1 MGVCQYAR
9 YINVITA
16 SGYESG
22 THRVYIGYASGYAS
36 GIHIKLLTFLSNQVR
51 EVIYIYIYIY
61 IYTQLYI
68 YIYIYTLNYM
78 FIYIYTHMFTICLQ
92 TVFYV

>member
-61 IYTQLYI
+61 TQLYI
-68 YIYIYTLNYM
+68 YIYVYM
-78 FIYIYTHMFTICLQ
+78 VGGNQTYLETTCTHG
-92 TVFYV
+92 